1 MLFGMFALAK
11 SESSNKYFTGG
22 QIGRYMEI
30 AVEKINHPE
39 FQIRKEVDE
48 EHVSEIKASFE
59 ADGQWNP
66 IIVRPAPEGTDA
78 EYEVVSGAHRLEAAR
93 RLGWQNIDATVKDL
107 SDEAARGLAIKT
119 NQMQKEMEDEEVG
132 ELCKELYT
140 DYGLS
145 EEEIGDITGLA
156 PRTVQ
161 DKITL
166 VMDLADPVYERVK
179 SGDLAARK
187 GLVIAQ
193 LPEEDQEEF
202 TQLLIENDWSRD
214 EARTQIERFQ
224 NDTIATV
231 GYSGKSFDELV
242 EELQESDIDILV
254 DVRASGDSMYKP
266 EFNVDI
272 LESQFENVD
281 GIEYVHKPDF
291 GVPQVLVKPYKEGA
305 IGDRC
310 FEDWYLWNIH
320 EEAEFEEFAEFL
332 KESGKPALMCIEK
345 YPKPQ
350 GDQDHF
356 CHRHHLAEQLLE
368 NDYFRYREDIGPVNA
383 ELPT

>member
-1 MLFGMFALAK
+1 
-11 SESSNKYFTGG
+11 
-22 QIGRYMEI
+22 MEI
-30 AVEKINHPE
+30 SVERISLPN
-39 FQIRKEVDE
+39 FQIRKEIDE
-48 EHVSEIKASFE
+48 EHVEEIKESFE
-59 ADGQWNP
+59 QDGQWNP
-66 IIVRPAPEGTDA
+66 IIVRPAPEDLES
-78 EYEVVSGAHRLEAAR
+78 EYQVVSGAHRIEAAR
-93 RLGWQNIDATVKDL
+93 RLGWTNIEATVKDL
-107 SDEAARGLAIKT
+107 DDESARGLAVKT

-140 DYGLS
+140 EFGLS

-166 VMDLADPVYERVK
+166 VMDLADPVYEKVK
-179 SGDLAARK
+179 NGDLAARK

-202 TQLLIENDWSRD
+202 TRRLVENGWGRD
-214 EARTQIERFQ
+214 EARVQLERFQ

-231 GYSGKSFDELV
+231 GYSGKKFDELV
-242 EELQESDIDILV
+242 EELQENDVDILV
-254 DVRASGDSMYKP
+254 DVRASGESMYKP

-272 LESQFENVD
+272 LETQFETVD
-281 GIEYVHKPDF
+281 GIEYIHKPDF
-291 GVPQVLVKPYKEGA
+291 GVPQLLVKPYKEGA
-305 IGDRC
+305 IGHQC

-332 KESGKPALMCIEK
+332 KTNGKPALMCIEK

-350 GDQDHF
+350 DDQEHF
-356 CHRHHLAEQLLE
+356 CHRHHLAEELLE
-368 NDYFRYREDIGPVNA
+368 DDYFRYRDDIGPVNA

>member
-1 MLFGMFALAK
+1 
-11 SESSNKYFTGG
+11 
-22 QIGRYMEI
+22 MEI
-30 AVEKINHPE
+30 AVEKLSLPD
-39 FQIRKEVDE
+39 FQIRKELDE
-48 EHVSEIKASFE
+48 EHVGEIKESFE

-66 IIVRPAPEGTDA
+66 IIVRPTPDDADA

-93 RLGWQNIDATVKDL
+93 QLGWAEIEATVKDL
-107 SDEAARGLAIKT
+107 DDEAARGLAIKT
-119 NQMQKEMEDEEVG
+119 NRMQKEMEDEEVG

-166 VMDLADPVYERVK
+166 VMDLADSVYERVK
-179 SGDLAARK
+179 TGDLAARK

-202 TQLLIENDWSRD
+202 TRRLIENGWSRD
-214 EARTQIERFQ
+214 EARAQLERFQ

-231 GYSGKSFDELV
+231 GYSGKSFDELIND
-242 EELQESDIDILV
+242 LQESDVDILV
-254 DVRASGDSMYKP
+254 DVRASGESMYKP

-272 LESQFENVD
+272 LETRFENVD
-281 GIEYVHKPDF
+281 GIKYVHKPEF
-291 GVPQVLVKPYKEGA
+291 GVPQMLVKPYKEGA
-305 IGDRC
+305 LGDRC

-332 KESGKPALMCIEK
+332 KENGKPALMCIEK

-356 CHRHHLAEQLLE
+356 CHRHHLADQLLE
-368 NDYFRYREDIGPVNA
+368 NDYFRYRDDIGPLNA